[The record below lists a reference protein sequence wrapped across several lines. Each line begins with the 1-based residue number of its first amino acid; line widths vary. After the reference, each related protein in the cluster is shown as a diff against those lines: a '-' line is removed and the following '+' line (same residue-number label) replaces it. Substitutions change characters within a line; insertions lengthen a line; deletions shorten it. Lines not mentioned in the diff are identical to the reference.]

1 MTSAYDAWKTSPP
14 EEGPEPNDSHY
25 LAAEAELEESDWFAE
40 EVEALTKDG
49 LSVDDAKKRVLR
61 SDKYQEKLTDLA
73 YEIMEWNRANDVGS
87 EDEEELL

>member
-14 EEGPEPNDSHY
+14 EDGPEPNDSHY

-49 LSVDDAKKRVLR
+49 LSADDAKKRVLR

-73 YEIMEWNRANDVGS
+73 YEIMEWNRANDEIGDERD
-87 EDEEELL
+87 ED